1 MVIFYYSLSVPY
13 RIAFLGH
20 ENNSKIYVHEIIF
33 EIVMLADII
42 VRFFTAYVDNYEVVD
57 DHRLICKK
65 YVRGMLIFDI
75 LALFPFFLIRY
86 YLLWFK
92 IGRVLR
98 INSLFES
105 IENAV

>member
-1 MVIFYYSLSVPY
+1 MLIFYYSLSVPY

-42 VRFFTAYVDNYEVVD
+42 VRFFTAYVDNYEIVD
-57 DHRLICKK
+57 DHRLIFKK
-65 YVRGMLIFDI
+65 YVRGMLLFDV
-75 LALFPFFLIRY
+75 LAVFPFFLIRY

-92 IGRVLR
+92 LGRVLR
-98 INSLFES
+98 VNSFFGS